1 MKNTYQIIFNSKPGF
16 VIRIALLLE
25 RRSYEI
31 ESLEIVPSEKTG
43 CSEML
48 LKVKGC
54 VLKSDQILK
63 QISKLVDV
71 VYVEELKL
79 LEYSHA

>member
-1 MKNTYQIIFNSKPGF
+1 MKNTYHIIFNSKPGF

-25 RRSYEI
+25 RRSFEI
-31 ESLEIVPSEKTG
+31 ESLEIEPSEKTG

-54 VLKSDQILK
+54 DEKKDQILK
-63 QISKLVDV
+63 QISKLIDV
-71 VYVEELKL
+71 VYVEELQV